1 MTWTVSVKRLEC
13 SSVKNLFDNVVGSHC
28 SAYDIFDHFGA
39 IGGSTFSFTIL
50 MAVSTTPAP

>member
-1 MTWTVSVKRLEC
+1 MKRLEC